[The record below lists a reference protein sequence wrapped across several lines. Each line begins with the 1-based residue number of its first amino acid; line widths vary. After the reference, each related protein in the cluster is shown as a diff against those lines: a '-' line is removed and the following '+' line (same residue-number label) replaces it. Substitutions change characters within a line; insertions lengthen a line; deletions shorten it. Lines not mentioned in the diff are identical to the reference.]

1 MQFINEVEQAVSEK
15 NWSIVNQNLL
25 AKMISEYM
33 YEDMIHPA
41 VLNENAAGNL
51 YELKINEGKSY
62 RFLASPRL
70 FDSYEVQPESIQ
82 VCEMEGFT
90 QANDAIQFILDIQP
104 LIGMTAETTGH
115 LIKEFHHTLLA
126 DLQLLSKP
134 EQDADDLVE
143 LDYALLEGEMS
154 GHPWIAYNKGRIGFG
169 YDDYLKFAPEN
180 QKEVQLS
187 WIAVHKTRG
196 EFNSIETLSYKQLME
211 NELDGETQKSFAKR
225 LTEKGLNAENYYY
238 LPVHEWQ
245 WKNVIIQNFTDDLAK
260 GLIVA
265 LGNGPDEYLPQ
276 QSIRTFV
283 NVSNKDKHHVKLP
296 MSILNTLV
304 YRGLPAERTVIA
316 PKITTYIKNIYENDS
331 FLKEQC
337 KVVLPGEVASL
348 NIDHPYYSK
357 LENVPYQYLEML
369 GGIWRESIYSY
380 MEEGEKPITLAS
392 LLHVDS
398 KGQPY
403 VESLIEKS
411 GLTAE
416 AWTAQLFDVILS
428 PLLHFIYQYGLVFS
442 PHGQNTILVL
452 KDYRPHRLA
461 IKDFVD
467 DVNVSDQPLPELS
480 SLPDDLR
487 KVLRSETPEGLVQFI
502 FTGLFICHFRYL
514 STLLM
519 KRSLLDED
527 AFWEGVAQTI
537 LTHQK
542 KFPVLQDRFD
552 TFNFFAPK
560 LTKLCLNRNRML
572 QYGYSD
578 GEDRP
583 HASEFGYVNNALYEK
598 LPAKTL

>member
-1 MQFINEVEQAVSEK
+1 
-15 NWSIVNQNLL
+15 
-25 AKMISEYM
+25 MISEYM

-41 VLNENAAGNL
+41 VLNENAAANL

-70 FDSYEVQPESIQ
+70 FDSYEVQAESIQ
-82 VCEMEGFT
+82 VCETEGIT
-90 QANDAIQFILDIQP
+90 QAKDAIQFILDIQP

-196 EFNSIETLSYKQLME
+196 EFNSVETLSYKQLME
-211 NELDGETQKSFAKR
+211 NELDGETQKSFAKT

-245 WKNVIIQNFTDDLAK
+245 WKNVIIQNFADDLAK

-265 LGNGPDEYLPQ
+265 LGNGPDKYLPQ

-283 NVSNKDKHHVKLP
+283 NVSIKDKHHVKLP

-348 NIDHPYYSK
+348 NVDHPYYSK

-369 GGIWRESIYSY
+369 GGF
-380 MEEGEKPITLAS
+380 GEKAFT
-392 LLHVDS
+392 
-398 KGQPY
+398 
-403 VESLIEKS
+403 
-411 GLTAE
+411 
-416 AWTAQLFDVILS
+416 VIWKKAKS
-428 PLLHFIYQYGLVFS
+428 PLRL
-442 PHGQNTILVL
+442 
-452 KDYRPHRLA
+452 RPFYMSTA
-461 IKDFVD
+461 K
-467 DVNVSDQPLPELS
+467 VNHMW
-480 SLPDDLR
+480 
-487 KVLRSETPEGLVQFI
+487 KVLL
-502 FTGLFICHFRYL
+502 
-514 STLLM
+514 
-519 KRSLLDED
+519 K
-527 AFWEGVAQTI
+527 
-537 LTHQK
+537 
-542 KFPVLQDRFD
+542 
-552 TFNFFAPK
+552 
-560 LTKLCLNRNRML
+560 NR
-572 QYGYSD
+572 D
-578 GEDRP
+578 
-583 HASEFGYVNNALYEK
+583 
-598 LPAKTL
+598 